1 MSARLT
7 KPLIVPEYNNGVVKL
22 YTPDVLSGLAAPNPS
37 NAINL
42 QAVLNSLFPGQ
53 GRTARPNCCKLYG
66 FDLFVAQS
74 SGNSHAIIKF
84 PGYLNNPAAAQTNA
98 FVFTLD
104 GNDYLDMA
112 FDKAGRLYV
121 AEGGFLNNQIFR
133 YDGVNNP
140 FPGQAAASG
149 NNYNSKVLIGNAGLT
164 SYMAN
169 LAFDTVGNLWVSDYL
184 NNRIVAF
191 DVGNLGTTNSFH
203 ALSNPG
209 GALAV
214 ANSDPGLNAPTT
226 HLFAQPEG
234 LDFDDFGP
242 TANLWV
248 ANNNDGGSGG
258 VSTTLT
264 TIVRITKALQTAVLG
279 TAPNSTLASSQ
290 ITANVNCFI
299 YQVANGAAGRPQFGG
314 LQVDKAAGRLY
325 VNEQVNGNGRAY
337 ELATIAATK
346 ANPADS
352 LLGIVST
359 NPGNGGIALLQL
371 GAYVADNT
379 LDRGYEP
386 DTTSTRF
393 WETLAIS
400 VTQNSA
406 GPLAILPPS
415 EDVNGGQKCYL
426 YIQVQNFGPTPT
438 LGIETLNLSWAKA
451 SSGPSWPVPW
461 DGSIFDV
468 PNFPTSAMGG
478 SIADSVS
485 IPVLPAL
492 GSVVVGP
499 VPWDK
504 APDPK
509 KYVVKDGHFCLL
521 ARIVTPGLG
530 ALGMSYPEGNN
541 LGVNVLNNARIV
553 QRNIHIITLNPAIGS
568 PRSPVS
574 SVLVSNYS
582 GGPMNTRMA
591 FELLDA
597 EGRPLWVPAGRVLI
611 GAEGVSL
618 KALLRSSLG
627 DAFNGQEQV
636 ALPDIEAGI
645 DNLSLAPGETV
656 AFTVDYETETPL
668 NAYAIQVSQYAKE
681 SDGEKLIGGQTFVK
695 GQVSG
700 FPVRQDKPD
709 GEDSPPTSSESK
721 KFWWILVLLL
731 ALGIIIILI
740 RK

>member
-1 MSARLT
+1 MTARLT
-7 KPLIVPEYNNGVVKL
+7 KPLIVPEYKNGVVKL
-22 YTPDVLSGLAAPNPS
+22 YTPDVLSGIAAPNPS
-37 NAINL
+37 YTIDL

-53 GRTARPNCCKLYG
+53 GWVARPNCCKLNG
-66 FDLFVAQS
+66 VDLFVAQS
-74 SGNSHAIIKF
+74 LKDSAAIIKF
-84 PGYLNNPAAAQTNA
+84 PGYLSNPAAARANA

-104 GNDYLDMA
+104 GQDYVDIA

-121 AEGGFLNNQIFR
+121 VEGEFLNNNIYR
-133 YDGVNNP
+133 YGGVNTP

-149 NNYNSKVLIGNAGLT
+149 NNFNGKVLIGNAGLT
-164 SYMAN
+164 SYLAN
-169 LAFDTVGNLWVSDYL
+169 LAFDAAGNLWVSDYL
-184 NNRIVAF
+184 NNRVVAF

-203 ALSNPG
+203 VLSNPG

-214 ANSDPGLNAPTT
+214 ANSDPGLNPPTSN
-226 HLFAQPEG
+226 LFAQPEG
-234 LDFDDFGP
+234 LDFDDFTP

-248 ANNNDGGSGG
+248 ANNNDGRSGG
-258 VSTTLT
+258 VSTALT
-264 TIVRITKALQTAVLG
+264 TIVKITKALQTAVLG
-279 TAPNSTLASSQ
+279 TTPNSTLASSQ

-325 VNEQVNGNGRAY
+325 VNEQVNGNGRAF

-352 LLGIVST
+352 LLAIVST

-371 GAYVADNT
+371 GAYLADNT

-406 GPLAILPPS
+406 GPLATLPPS
-415 EDVNGGQKCYL
+415 EDVNGGQNCFL

-451 SSGPSWPVPW
+451 SSGPGWPAPW
-461 DGSIFDV
+461 DGTIFDV
-468 PNFPTSAMGG
+468 PTFPTSAMGG
-478 SIADSVS
+478 LIADSVS
-485 IPVLPAL
+485 IPVVPAF

-499 VPWDK
+499 VPWIT

-509 KYVVKDGHFCLL
+509 KYNVKDGHFCLL

-553 QRNIHIITLNPAIGS
+553 QLNIHIITLNPAIGS
-568 PRSPVS
+568 KSLVS
-574 SVLVSNYS
+574 SVLVSNYT
-582 GGPMNTRMA
+582 GGPMRSRLA

-597 EGRPLWVPAGRVLI
+597 EGRPLRVPAGRVLI

-618 KALLRSSLG
+618 KALLRSSVG
-627 DAFNGQEQV
+627 DALNGQEQG
-636 ALPDIEAGI
+636 ALPDIESGI
-645 DNLSLAPGETV
+645 DNLSLAPGESV

-668 NAYAIQVSQYAKE
+668 NAYAIRVSQYAKE

-709 GEDSPPTSSESK
+709 REDSPPTSSEGK
-721 KFWWILVLLL
+721 NFWWWILALLL
-731 ALGIIIILI
+731 AVAFIIILI
-740 RK
+740 R